1 MNNEET
7 KRLLDFSAIN
17 NEETKRLRA
26 LARKIPNRMKRLQF
40 LLREFEARMRFYTM
54 LFEDTPRMR
63 KNFSSYDDSLWKRLA
78 RKRGDKTKLL
88 GGQSIEELAV
98 VPLKERKR
106 QLRIIGTP
114 QFEIED
120 QARKEIAPH
129 FGIKAGTFENWE
141 HNVRR
146 RRQTG
151 I

>member
-1 MNNEET
+1 M
-7 KRLLDFSAIN
+7 N

-40 LLREFEARMRFYTM
+40 LLRELEARMRYHTM
-54 LFEDTPRMR
+54 LFEDAPRMR
-63 KNFSSYDDSLWKRLA
+63 KTFSSYDDSLGKYLT

-98 VPLKERKR
+98 LLLKERKR
-106 QLRIIGTP
+106 QLRRIGTP
-114 QFEIED
+114 RFEIED
-120 QARKEIAPH
+120 QAREEIAPH

-141 HNVRR
+141 RNVRR